1 LRAAV
6 GEIEAFIEAFRHATR
21 RSKEA
26 TGNMMISGET
36 DTSPLASNEDD
47 DGTGAR
53 QPISDFPLDTEGESE
68 QAAIQALS
76 SLSI

>member
-1 LRAAV
+1 MRAAV
-6 GEIEAFIEAFRHATR
+6 REIEAFIEAFRHATR
-21 RSKEA
+21 RFEEA
-26 TGNMMISGET
+26 TGHMMISGET

-53 QPISDFPLDTEGESE
+53 QPISDLPLDTGGENK
-68 QAAIQALS
+68 QAAIEALS